1 MINQVA
7 KQASTEKLI
16 QVSVLSANK
25 SNHQAGRSEQLY
37 VSNKMPRIS
46 YF

>member
-16 QVSVLSANK
+16 QISVLSANK
-25 SNHQAGRSEQLY
+25 SNHQAGRTTLCQQQNASD
-37 VSNKMPRIS
+37 
-46 YF
+46 